1 MYLNADTPLLDDNL
15 TARMTYMKD
24 YGGIQTAVDVVYFPN
39 DGVNK
44 IVTDNLMYELLQNYT
59 EMSSKGFSVV
69 LLGNFNGRCLKRCDF
84 TKLNVISNLPFY
96 NGTRLRQFVEA
107 SELSL
112 ANCLSCCIYIY
123 IYNKHAWKSTK

>member
-44 IVTDNLMYELLQNYT
+44 IVTDNLMYELLQNHQRIQCH
-59 EMSSKGFSVV
+59 SV
-69 LLGNFNGRCLKRCDF
+69 GRILMAD
-84 TKLNVISNLPFY
+84 
-96 NGTRLRQFVEA
+96 A
-107 SELSL
+107 
-112 ANCLSCCIYIY
+112 
-123 IYNKHAWKSTK
+123 

>member
-1 MYLNADTPLLDDNL
+1 M
-15 TARMTYMKD
+15 
-24 YGGIQTAVDVVYFPN
+24 GGIQTAVDVVYFPN

-84 TKLNVISNLPFY
+84 TKLNVISDLPSY

-107 SELSL
+107 SDLV
-112 ANCLSCCIYIY
+112 
-123 IYNKHAWKSTK
+123 